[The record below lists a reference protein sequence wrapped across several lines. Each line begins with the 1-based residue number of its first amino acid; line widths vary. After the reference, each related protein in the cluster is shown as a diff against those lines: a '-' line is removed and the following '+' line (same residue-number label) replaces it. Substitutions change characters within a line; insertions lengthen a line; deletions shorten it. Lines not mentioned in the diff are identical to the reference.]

1 MIDELLKQLAAE
13 QYPHQVDVVDSVMS
27 QVSARPY
34 LRPVRRVQSWQRW
47 TSGAVAAVII
57 LLAVNLTV
65 SRIQANDNAG
75 IGYMIAQVQDYN
87 YYGSTIEDEAVNPIE
102 YLYEE
107 E

>member
-13 QYPHQVDVVDSVMS
+13 KYPHQVDVVDSVMT
-27 QVSARPY
+27 QVSIRPY
-34 LRPVRRVQSWQRW
+34 MHPVRRVQSWQRW
-47 TSGAVAAVII
+47 TSGAVAAVIT

-65 SRIQANDNAG
+65 SRIQSNDNEG

-87 YYGSTIEDEAVNPIE
+87 YYGSAVEEQAVNPIE

-107 E
+107 